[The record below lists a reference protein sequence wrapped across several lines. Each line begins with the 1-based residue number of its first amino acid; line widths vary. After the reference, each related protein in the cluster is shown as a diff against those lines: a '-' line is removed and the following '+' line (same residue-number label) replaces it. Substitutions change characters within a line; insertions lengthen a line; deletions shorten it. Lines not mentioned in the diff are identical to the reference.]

1 MPYFSKKRVAKK
13 RPTYRRKRKA
23 VSSVKKIVNKAL
35 KNYTRKNVEV
45 KKAVSTSA
53 DGAEIYHNNFI
64 TLDSGI
70 LVTSQG
76 SSDPQTN
83 NSSCRIGDEL
93 KLRGVSL
100 KMMLELNERYSD
112 CTFKLIVVKCAK
124 GDTPTRANLYNG
136 ISGNK
141 MIDTFNT
148 ERFTIL
154 LVRNIQI
161 RAPNYAT
168 TGGTSVAGYA
178 AAGDASQVQS
188 RATKILNLWLPYK
201 LFSKTGKIVY
211 ENNSSQ
217 TKFYDYHV
225 LLYAYTNYSTPQDIY
240 FVGRCNDYVKTM
252 YFTDQ

>member
-1 MPYFSKKRVAKK
+1 MPPRNYKSKKGYKGKRTYKK
-13 RPTYRRKRKA
+13 Q
-23 VSSVKKIVNKAL
+23 SSVKRQIARAL
-35 KNYTRKNVEV
+35 VAYQNKNVEV

-76 SSDPQTN
+76 TSDPQTN
-83 NSSCRIGDEL
+83 NSSCRVGDEL

-112 CTFKLIVVKCAK
+112 CTFKLIVVKCAR

-168 TGGTSVAGYA
+168 TGGTSIAGYA
-178 AAGDASQVQS
+178 ASGDASQVQS

-201 LFSKTGKIVY
+201 LFSKTGIIKY

-240 FVGRCNDYVKTM
+240 YVGRCNDYVKTM